1 MAAML
6 GVVLSGNLIQLVMF
20 WEMTSLAS
28 FMLIA
33 YWHHRLDARAARA
46 WRSPSPARAG
56 CACWPA
62 C

>member
-33 YWHHRLDARAARA
+33 YWHHRLDARAAARA
-46 WRSPSPARAG
+46 WR
-56 CACWPA
+56 
-62 C
+62 

>member
-33 YWHHRLDARAARA
+33 YWHHRLDARR
-46 WRSPSPARAG
+46 
-56 CACWPA
+56 
-62 C
+62 